1 MDFAEE
7 GIMSEDYLF
16 VTSCGYCGHKGYAY
30 DFLKW
35 KFGDM
40 VLVCP
45 KCEIDEYS
53 PTEDL

>member
-45 KCEIDEYS
+45 KCEIDEDS